1 MVPPE
6 DFGFNEETAG
16 DNAWQNR
23 LTDTPAE
30 IRAKAMQEFEDFT
43 QVLRG
48 HGVQVLC
55 LSKTSDDLPPLPDA
69 VFPNNWFSTSVDGT
83 VVIYTAATPNR
94 RAERRPL
101 DLERLVLANGF
112 DIRSYVY
119 IGRIEESVRVLE
131 GTGSMVFDHLHRV
144 SYAARSDRTHP
155 AAFREFVRLRG
166 HTEGV
171 LFDASDSRGQPIY
184 HTNVMMSIGTHFA
197 VVCSD
202 CIAPTHRD
210 YVVERLADTREVFAI
225 SMDQMEKG
233 FCGNILEL
241 QSQDGEPLIAM
252 SSRAYEAFGEDGR
265 AFLSRFGTL
274 VHSDLATIEAVGGGS
289 ARCML
294 AEIFLPQARD

>member
-23 LTDTPAE
+23 LTVAPEDVRSQALAEFDGFVLALRQQGVEVMCLEKGSDERPA
-30 IRAKAMQEFEDFT
+30 
-43 QVLRG
+43 
-48 HGVQVLC
+48 
-55 LSKTSDDLPPLPDA
+55 LPDA

-101 DLERLVLANGF
+101 DLERLVLAHGF
-112 DIRSYVY
+112 DVRSYVY

-171 LFDASDSRGQPIY
+171 LFDAADSRGQPIY
-184 HTNVMMSIGTHFA
+184 HTNVMMSIGRQFA
-197 VVCSD
+197 VVCAD
-202 CIAPTHRD
+202 AIAPTHRD
-210 YVVERLADTREVFAI
+210 YVVGRLADTREVYTI
-225 SMDQMEKG
+225 SLEQMEQG

-241 QSQDGEPLIAM
+241 RNRDGASVIAM
-252 SSRAYEAFGEDGR
+252 STRAYETFGEEGR
-265 AFLSRFGTL
+265 AWLGRFGTL
-274 VHSDLATIEAVGGGS
+274 VHSDLNTIETVGGGS

-294 AEIFLPQARD
+294 AEIFLPRSHA